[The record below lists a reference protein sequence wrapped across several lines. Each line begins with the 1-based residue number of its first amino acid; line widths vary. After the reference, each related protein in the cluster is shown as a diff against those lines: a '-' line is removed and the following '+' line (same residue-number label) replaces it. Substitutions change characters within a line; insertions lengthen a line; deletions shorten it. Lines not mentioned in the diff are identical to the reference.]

1 MARSLALSPAVRAAP
16 SIEAGRCEMTLGTF
30 SASSVRRAPVR
41 CGPPC
46 PPRSAAAASP
56 SRAPAH
62 APRSAVA
69 VLPERIRR
77 SEKRRRDRMR
87 NATALTS
94 TSSRLFVSAQPTR
107 PRPSAAAGR
116 CSSQANAGASAR
128 GEGARGEGARGEG
141 ARGDQGERR
150 GAVTLRRA
158 DTEGSSRARRGG
170 RPWRREATES
180 RPMCCRSM
188 LEGCRGISSF
198 IRAGFDTTRGGDQ
211 PELEIRPKCP
221 NWGTH
226 LTQARGHTHTRCGP
240 TAGPKPSRPHIRS
253 ARHAS

>member
-1 MARSLALSPAVRAAP
+1 MLNRARSRSERRTVRICHPPLTPSLPELPLTPVVHLRASQLDRRSTDEPDSELGGAIARSLALQPAVRAAP

-56 SRAPAH
+56 SRARH
-62 APRSAVA
+62 APRSAIA

-77 SEKRRRDRMR
+77 SEKRRRDCMR
-87 NATALTS
+87 NTPALTS
-94 TSSRLFVSAQPTR
+94 TSSRSIFSAQPTR

-150 GAVTLRRA
+150 SAVHAAPRRHRRELA
-158 DTEGSSRARRGG
+158 RAKGEVARGGARR
-170 RPWRREATES
+170 PSLA
-180 RPMCCRSM
+180 CCVVVLR
-188 LEGCRGISSF
+188 
-198 IRAGFDTTRGGDQ
+198 
-211 PELEIRPKCP
+211 
-221 NWGTH
+221 
-226 LTQARGHTHTRCGP
+226 
-240 TAGPKPSRPHIRS
+240 
-253 ARHAS
+253 

>member
-1 MARSLALSPAVRAAP
+1 
-16 SIEAGRCEMTLGTF
+16 MTLGTF

-94 TSSRLFVSAQPTR
+94 SSSRSIFQPNPLAPAPPLRQVGAQAKPTLAPAR
-107 PRPSAAAGR
+107 E
-116 CSSQANAGASAR
+116 AR
-128 GEGARGEGARGEG
+128 GYGAREHEVRAHEEIK
-141 ARGDQGERR
+141 AKDE
-150 GAVTLRRA
+150 APFTPRRA
-158 DTEGSSRARRGG
+158 DIEGSSRARRGG
-170 RPWRREATES
+170 RPRRREATES
-180 RPMCCRSM
+180 RPMCCRFT
-188 LEGCRGISSF
+188 LEDPRI
-198 IRAGFDTTRGGDQ
+198 
-211 PELEIRPKCP
+211 
-221 NWGTH
+221 
-226 LTQARGHTHTRCGP
+226 GP
-240 TAGPKPSRPHIRS
+240 LYVGVV
-253 ARHAS
+253 HA

>member
-1 MARSLALSPAVRAAP
+1 
-16 SIEAGRCEMTLGTF
+16 MTLGTF

-69 VLPERIRR
+69 VLPERIRH

-94 TSSRLFVSAQPTR
+94 SSSRSIFSAQPTR

-128 GEGARGEGARGEG
+128 GDGARGKGARGEGARDEAIKAKDEAPSRRAAPTPKG
-141 ARGDQGERR
+141 ARAREGEVAR
-150 GAVTLRRA
+150 G
-158 DTEGSSRARRGG
+158 GARRPSLAWCVVVLRKRMTRIG
-170 RPWRREATES
+170 S
-180 RPMCCRSM
+180 V
-188 LEGCRGISSF
+188 
-198 IRAGFDTTRGGDQ
+198 IRAGFDTTRGGEQ
-211 PELEIRPKCP
+211 PELEIRPKSP

-226 LTQARGHTHTRCGP
+226 T
-240 TAGPKPSRPHIRS
+240 
-253 ARHAS
+253 